1 MRKIYNIQ
9 GDKYVPISS
18 GRNYVFRQYESIH
31 SFLKRNFTEEIAA
44 VLAKPIQ
51 SDEGVTFYTDHGG
64 NFKSLQD
71 FSPEVR
77 QNILIKYNS
86 LLHTIH
92 KKCDSFEQ
100 SSDLDYVNW
109 GKSLRTVFDHDSNL
123 IFSDGT
129 NLVIVWGWKFRL
141 KADYH
146 LPFEVF
152 SHALINENIDSE
164 SNTLQADQKD
174 DTSEVE
180 NDPLDNL
187 KEENLEEIITP
198 PIEEDEPFQE
208 EEFEEVKEPIVLNSF
223 EEKSNPVVPKK
234 NRFLILLDSFER
246 FAKRF
251 WWIILIFLILLF
263 WLLFFNGCER
273 KAFSAANLSP
283 EEQNRL
289 YAEILPYLPRHQ
301 ILPIDTN
308 NFIDDENSHAR
319 IISNVIN
326 IALKNKTQSFK
337 HFIIDL
343 KHEFDDES
351 YKVVYFDDETSRLQ
365 LSFPEEERSEIKKNI
380 KNKLKKYDLLIWD
393 EAVFQS
399 SSVFN
404 DPVFK
409 DKEKAWYFQAIN
421 TEKAWEI
428 TKGDTSVVIAIIDDG
443 FDVDHVEFRNRI
455 VHQYNIVSDQKIITS
470 GPDRMHGTHVA
481 GIALAAGGNGKGS
494 CGIAPNCRLMP
505 IQAAGE
511 DGFFSMTDVID
522 GVLYAI
528 KNGADIINMSLGRE
542 FSEDLQALTAAE
554 LEKISQT
561 SGIDE
566 ADFWDELFQIAEDN
580 NVTIVIAAGN
590 QNLLVGLDPM
600 QRSSQVIKVAAI
612 DKSNKKANFSNFF
625 KNATSDCFIS
635 APGVKIYSSIPGN
648 SFGLMDGTSMASPIV
663 AGAVGLMK
671 SANRSLTNVQVRKI
685 LHETAKANN
694 DKTLAPI
701 LQVDKAVRM
710 ALKS

>member
-1 MRKIYNIQ
+1 MKKIYNIQ
-9 GDKYVPISS
+9 GDNYVPISS
-18 GRNYVFRQYESIH
+18 GRNYVFRQYESIY
-31 SFLKRNFTEEIAA
+31 SFLKRNFSEEIAA

-51 SDEGVTFYTDHGG
+51 SGEGVTFYTDHGG
-64 NFKSLQD
+64 NFQSLQD
-71 FSPEVR
+71 FSTEVR

-86 LLHTIH
+86 LLYTIH
-92 KKCDSFEQ
+92 KKCDLFEQ

-146 LPFEVF
+146 LPFDVF
-152 SHALINENIDSE
+152 SHTLLNENIDSE
-164 SNTLQADQKD
+164 SNELDVDHKD
-174 DTSEVE
+174 EASVAE
-180 NDPLDNL
+180 NDDFQNL
-187 KEENLEEIITP
+187 KEENLEEITTP
-198 PIEEDEPFQE
+198 TTEEEEPLTE
-208 EEFEEVKEPIVLNSF
+208 EEFEEIQDPLILNSF

-234 NRFLILLDSFER
+234 KWFLILLDSFEK

-251 WWIILIFLILLF
+251 WWIILIFLIILF
-263 WLLFFNGCER
+263 WLLFFDGCER

-283 EEQNRL
+283 EDQNIL
-289 YAEILPYLPRHQ
+289 YAEIMPNLPRHH

-308 NFIDDENSHAR
+308 NFIDDENTHSR

-326 IALKNKTQSFK
+326 IALKNKTQNFK

-365 LSFPEEERSEIKKNI
+365 LSFPEEERSDIKKNI
-380 KNKLKKYDLLIWD
+380 KNKLKKYSLLIWD

-399 SSVFN
+399 SSIFN

-409 DKEKAWYFQAIN
+409 DKEKSWYFHAIN
-421 TEKAWEI
+421 TEKAWDI

-443 FDVDHVEFRNRI
+443 FDIDHVEFRNRI
-455 VHQYNIVSDQKIITS
+455 VHQYNIVSDEKIITS

-481 GIALAAGGNGKGS
+481 GIALAVGGNGKGS

-542 FSEDLQALTAAE
+542 FSEDLQALSVVE

-561 SGIDE
+561 NGIDE
-566 ADFWDELFQIAEDN
+566 ADFWEELFQIAEDN

-612 DKSNKKANFSNFF
+612 DKLSKKANFSNFF
-625 KNATSDCFIS
+625 KNVTADCFIS

-663 AGAVGLMK
+663 AGAIGLMK
-671 SANRSLTNVQVRKI
+671 SANPSLTNSQVRKI
-685 LHETAKANN
+685 LHETAKVNS